1 MRFLKLASAWA
12 LLSLILAACAQAPP
26 TAQEI
31 MERMRAAR
39 EQIGSGHAII
49 DLVLDTPEHNGSY
62 TLEAWGAKRDRT
74 DAAGQ
79 PIGQARIRIVRAS
92 QAELTGA
99 ELVNDGTT
107 FWLYHPAANR
117 VFTGALGELR
127 QGRIGAAD
135 PTAQMLR
142 MQQALQHILDG
153 SNVTLEGES
162 VAVAGRDTWQVLL
175 TPKPETAADLG
186 LGSQLRVQLWID
198 KATNLPVKGV
208 IDGGALG
215 HLEAT
220 ATTFEIDAPLPP
232 EVFSFTPPAGA
243 EVIDLAEVARNAR
256 PQVVTLDEARAQVD
270 FPLLTPAQLP
280 AGVQLEQVQVL
291 KLRGQTVIQN
301 FNGPILFSLVQGRG
315 ELPSE
320 QQAPAG
326 AEVRQVQVRGVL
338 GTMIIGN
345 ETERGTLLRWRENG
359 VTLVV
364 AGTLSPD
371 EALAIAESLRAAE

>member
-1 MRFLKLASAWA
+1 MKILKLASLWA
-12 LLSLILAACAQAPP
+12 LLSALLAACAQTPP

-39 EQIGSGHAII
+39 EQIDSGHALI
-49 DLVLDTPEHNGSY
+49 DLVLNTPEHTGSY
-62 TLEAWGAKRDRT
+62 TLEAWAARRDRT

-79 PIGQARIRIVRAS
+79 PIGQARIRVVQAS
-92 QAELTGA
+92 HTELTGA

-107 FWLYHPAANR
+107 FWLYHPAARR
-117 VFTGALGELR
+117 VFTGALSELR

-153 SNVTLEGES
+153 SNVTLEAES
-162 VAVAGRDTWQVLL
+162 VAVAGRDTWQVVL
-175 TPKPETAADLG
+175 TPTPETAAELG

-198 KATNLPVKGV
+198 KATDLPVKGV
-208 IDGGALG
+208 IDGGTLG
-215 HLEAT
+215 RLEAT
-220 ATTFEIDAPLPP
+220 ATTLEIDVPLAPDL
-232 EVFSFTPPAGA
+232 FSFTPPAGA
-243 EVIDLAEVARNAR
+243 EVIDLADVARNAQ
-256 PQVVTLDEARAQVD
+256 PQVVTLDEARALVD

-280 AGVQLEQVQVL
+280 AGVRLEQVQVL

-301 FNGPILFSLVQGRG
+301 FDGPILFSLVQGRG
-315 ELPSE
+315 TLPGA

-326 AEVRQVQVRGVL
+326 AEVRQVQVRGVP

-345 ETERGTLLRWRENG
+345 EGERGTLLRWSENG

-364 AGTLSPD
+364 AGTLTPD
-371 EALAIAESLRAAE
+371 EAMAIAESLREAE